1 MEEDLRTGDFRV
13 FSTYMRPVPIV
24 PTFTRIFIYG
34 SHREPSNIFQH
45 FSNVSNA
52 LNALEHVLPT
62 HLTHVKKAEI
72 SDLTA
77 FSAEKSQIHNI
88 KLRFRNI

>member
-1 MEEDLRTGDFRV
+1 
-13 FSTYMRPVPIV
+13 MRPVPIV
-24 PTFTRIFIYG
+24 PTFARIFIYG
-34 SHREPSNIFQH
+34 SRREPSNIFQH